1 MADNIEVIDLTDE
14 PNTTINIVSSSDDD
28 SDEES
33 PYKPLSQPDYH
44 LSPQYCYDD
53 EELTPQF
60 QSQPLP
66 TTPKART
73 PKARTPKGKKPA
85 AKDGVDKRQL
95 QLLKEANKANAA
107 NKALENCRTVIDK
120 NVLKF
125 IGDPEGIV
133 MRTLFDESMIKYS
146 ILEEQKIPNSITWTY
161 KRTEVTEA
169 GCVPVFKDAPW
180 MIIIMDG
187 KEYLERILTY
197 RDNPE
202 NSQSIKKYLCRMRDD
217 LGCDIIFMVY
227 NLSNYLKNERMKDA
241 KQYRKTFKDRFEGTA
256 SDATNSLPQEEERSR
271 ILSLGASELQDLRLM
286 LEVEFKHD
294 NPVWKF
300 HIEFFEKTNDIITS
314 LVKYSLSMAKLEV
327 VRSVRSS
334 TGLDWAI
341 NMDKEKACDPT
352 KSTEDLTKLWVT
364 QLQQFSQVTLPIAK
378 CIAAE
383 YPSPCSLIDQY
394 RSLTRREAENLLSE
408 LYVQRNLKRQVGPSI
423 SKRIHCFFTSE
434 DPDVHI
440 GLG

>member
-1 MADNIEVIDLTDE
+1 MADDIEIIDLTSE
-14 PNTTINIVSSSDDD
+14 PNQTITIVSSSDEE
-28 SDEES
+28 SESES
-33 PYKPLSQPDYH
+33 PYKPQSQPQYE
-44 LSPQYCYDD
+44 LTPQYDPD
-53 EELTPQF
+53 FEPQF

-66 TTPKART
+66 VTPKVVRT
-73 PKARTPKGKKPA
+73 PKAKTPRGKKS
-85 AKDGVDKRQL
+85 KDNGIDKRHL
-95 QLLKEANKANAA
+95 QLLKEANRANAA
-107 NKALENCRTVIDK
+107 AKALENCRTIIDK

-125 IGDPEGIV
+125 IGDPDGLV
-133 MRTLFDESMIKYS
+133 VKTLFDESMIKYS
-146 ILEEQKIPNSITWTY
+146 IFEDQKIPNSITWSY
-161 KRTEVTEA
+161 KRTEVSEI
-169 GCVPVFKDAPW
+169 GCIHKFKAAPW
-180 MIIIMDG
+180 MIIIMEG

-202 NSQSIKKYLCRMRDD
+202 DLKSIKNYLSRMRDD

-227 NLSNYLKNERMKDA
+227 NLASYLKNERAKDA
-241 KQYRKTFKDRFEGTA
+241 KQYRKTFKDRFEGV
-256 SDATNSLPQEEERSR
+256 SNDAGSLAQDEDRSK
-271 ILSLGASELQDLRLM
+271 ILALGVSELQELRLM

-300 HIEFFEKTNDIITS
+300 HIEFYEKTNDIINS
-314 LVKYSLSMAKLEV
+314 LVRYSLSMAKLEV
-327 VRSVRSS
+327 KRNIKSS

-352 KSTEDLTKLWVT
+352 KSTDDLTKLWIT

-383 YPSPCSLIDQY
+383 YPSPCSLMDQY
-394 RSLTRREAENLLSE
+394 RSLTSSEAENLLGE

-423 SKRIHCFFTSE
+423 SRRIHCFFTSE